1 MPFFG
6 IGMKTD
12 LFRSCGHCRVFQI
25 CWIREKA
32 REFQES
38 IYFSYIGIAKVPG
51 CVDHNK
57 LWKILQEMRIQN
69 HFTCLL
75 MNLYTGEEATVRM
88 HMEQWTGSELGK
100 EYDICNPTYITS
112 MQSILSKM
120 PGWMKL
126 KLELKILGKIT
137 SDMQMTPP
145 VRQKAKKH

>member
-1 MPFFG
+1 
-6 IGMKTD
+6 
-12 LFRSCGHCRVFQI
+12 
-25 CWIREKA
+25 
-32 REFQES
+32 
-38 IYFSYIGIAKVPG
+38 
-51 CVDHNK
+51 
-57 LWKILQEMRIQN
+57 
-69 HFTCLL
+69 

-100 EYDICNPTYITS
+100 EYDIIYCNPTYITS

>member
-1 MPFFG
+1 
-6 IGMKTD
+6 
-12 LFRSCGHCRVFQI
+12 
-25 CWIREKA
+25 
-32 REFQES
+32 
-38 IYFSYIGIAKVPG
+38 
-51 CVDHNK
+51 
-57 LWKILQEMRIQN
+57 
-69 HFTCLL
+69 